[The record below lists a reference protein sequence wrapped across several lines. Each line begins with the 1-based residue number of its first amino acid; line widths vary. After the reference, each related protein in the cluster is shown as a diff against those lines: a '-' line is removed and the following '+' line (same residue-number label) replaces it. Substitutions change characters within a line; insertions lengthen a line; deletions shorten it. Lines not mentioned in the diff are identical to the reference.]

1 MPFTNC
7 ISRINNLQVNDAYD
21 IDVVMSM
28 YSLKE
33 YSDNCSKTSGI
44 LWKYCRDELV
54 LADNVTLLILM

>member
-1 MPFTNC
+1 M
-7 ISRINNLQVNDAYD
+7 QVNDAYD

-33 YSDNCSKTSGI
+33 YCDNCSKTSGI
-44 LWKYCRDELV
+44 LWKYCRDELA